1 MSRNRPDFG
10 FNEGKKESMDKFF
23 NMSNLQN
30 QGNSQNNQQY
40 QGDTGGQEQIVP
52 ETQDRFD
59 VENVIT
65 TSQPNELDPDS
76 NLYQIE
82 SIYKKFSRLSN
93 SLNIYNVGPGILIIR
108 ISHDG
113 ISASKE
119 FILYEGEVKTYD
131 RIYEVRLRS
140 PSANLR
146 YRVTEYDI
154 STISGQTFSG
164 SRYKDRRDRSG
175 VVLYQD
181 DYESPTLKFD
191 SLIINI
197 VTGLPV
203 AGSIARSIDTSYSG
217 DFSIK
222 TVTGINPNDG
232 VIMFYHHPDFH
243 VGKVASQ
250 FHFASSDN
258 IYISN
263 ITIDFFDGTNRNRG
277 QIFLVAGSNFKIG
290 DLFLRHSDGTF
301 GPAIVTGIPIFAST
315 RSWNSIKLTIDI
327 GSLEY
332 VSATINGNRI
342 DLTGRGL
349 NITADPITA
358 RHISSQIVS
367 FSPSAG
373 GVKTVYFDNYIF
385 TEDEN
390 LE

>member
-23 NMSNLQN
+23 NMSNLQENNQN
-30 QGNSQNNQQY
+30 QGNQNSQ
-40 QGDTGGQEQIVP
+40 GEQIVP
-52 ETQDRFD
+52 ETTDRFD

-65 TSQPNELDPDS
+65 IAQPVELDPDS

-82 SIYKKFSRLSN
+82 SIYKKFNRLSN
-93 SLNIYNVGPGILIIR
+93 KLNIYNVGPGILIIR

-131 RIYEVRLRS
+131 KIYEVRLRS

-175 VVLYQD
+175 VIVFQD
-181 DYESPTLKFD
+181 DYESPTIKFET
-191 SLIINI
+191 SIINS

-203 AGSIARSIDTSYSG
+203 PGTIVRSLGTAYAG

-222 TVTGINPNDG
+222 TITNINENDSTF
-232 VIMFYHHPDFH
+232 IIYRHPDFH
-243 VGKVASQ
+243 AGKVAAQ
-250 FHFASSDN
+250 FHFASSEGL
-258 IYISN
+258 YLVGSV
-263 ITIDFFDGTNRNRG
+263 IDHYTGSIRHRADIFFVGGTT
-277 QIFLVAGSNFKIG
+277 FG
-290 DLFLRHSDGTF
+290 DLFLVNADGSLTKVASGIQTF
-301 GPAIVTGIPIFAST
+301 PSIV
-315 RSWNSIKLTIDI
+315 SWNVMKLTIDM
-327 GSLEY
+327 GLFEY
-332 VSATINGNRI
+332 VSATINGTRI
-342 DLTGRGL
+342 DLTGIPL
-349 NITADPITA
+349 AQTPNPTSV
-358 RHISSQIVS
+358 HIASLIQNS
-367 FSPSAG
+367 SPSG
-373 GVKTVYFDNYIF
+373 GGAKTVYFDNYMF